1 MFTEVH
7 GLKSLSRTAGN
18 GFTFF
23 FSMEENFLP
32 TLGNVTNGDARCPQL
47 DDLLNHPMLHASCL
61 DLTAPTES

>member
-18 GFTFF
+18 GFTFILF
-23 FSMEENFLP
+23 DRNLFP
-32 TLGNVTNGDARCPQL
+32 TLRNVTNGDARCPQL
-47 DDLLNHPMLHASCL
+47 DGLLNHPMLHASCL